1 MDVVNFIGC
10 QCQYMMF
17 TLKPINIHYHI
28 VANAHGNHSV
38 CNGVVVRLLSCLF
51 L

>member
-17 TLKPINIHYHI
+17 ILKPINIHYHI

-38 CNGVVVRLLSCLF
+38 LILVAVCCAGTN
-51 L
+51 